1 MKLIDEEGIIKL
13 RNLIKSD
20 IQEVRDEIPDFPKDA
35 YPIEGSHNPIE
46 SGGVYDALADK
57 QDVLTFDN
65 TPTANSENPVKS
77 GGVYQVVTGKQ
88 DRLTFDEVPT
98 LGSQNMVRSGAIA
111 LALNNKN
118 DMATPVDTI
127 SSSVDNPVKSSAIYE
142 ALQGKQ
148 DTLTFDAVPTEG
160 SDNVVSSNGI
170 YEALSHAGGTPDWN
184 QDDSNGVGYIKNR
197 THYIEYT
204 FSEKLIDANTIDWND
219 SSTST
224 TIGGLSYKLIY
235 TLSSNIKDALRT
247 TGKFRVSFGSKY
259 AIASSTYSSNAYR
272 TAVEDLGLYI
282 ITTSSTID
290 VYVNWKS
297 PSQLLTIEKVISET
311 YHKLDNN
318 YLDIST
324 TPTSGSV
331 KPISSG
337 AVYTVLQ
344 DTAGMPDWWQ
354 DDSTQRNYIKHRT
367 HYTTYE
373 WSLYKS
379 STLTNSFSDTYTS
392 NNKTYYKHFSG
403 TGSSYAISAGTMCKV
418 NYLGKTCQAYFYM
431 ITQYGSGRDGV
442 YELNA
447 SDIGFIAHLSY
458 ERDIYTFSIY
468 TSTQNDTSTFQIYRA
483 TNESVVKLPQKYI
496 DTASS
501 ISEFDNR
508 PVPANVVY
516 TALQNVGGVSDWDQN
531 NSQEN
536 DYVKNRTHY
545 SVPVWTTVLDDTLNY
560 TTVTYVYNGVT
571 YYRNYYGA
579 NMGNFVTRGNRFRI
593 IYNSLTY
600 IGDIVYSNGVYIL
613 DASSIGIL
621 LRVTHSDIMYSFYA
635 YTPIS
640 NNSSLFILDIM
651 TDENITKLPNKYL
664 DLAAEPQQNGVQP
677 ITSGGVYDAT
687 VGKEDVENKVTQIT
701 SNSTDIEYPSALA
714 VWKLFNDLNRRIAR
728 LEAELGGGTSAI
740 VEDNILEVFNGE
752 ENDNILEL
760 DDRSYVDE
768 NNILNFINSSSTA
781 SVDNNILTDDSISV
795 DNGILNV
802 PNATVDDSMIDL
814 G

>member
-1 MKLIDEEGIIKL
+1 M
-13 RNLIKSD
+13 
-20 IQEVRDEIPDFPKDA
+20 RDEIPDFPKDA

-160 SDNVVSSNGI
+160 SGNVVSSNGI

-184 QDDSNGVGYIKNR
+184 QNDSDGVGYINNR

-204 FSEKLIDANTIDWND
+204 FSEKLINASTIDWND

-224 TIGGLSYKLIY
+224 TIDGVSYKLIY
-235 TLSSNIKDALRT
+235 TLSSNIKGALRS

-259 AIASSTYSSNAYR
+259 AIASSTYSSNTYTYR

-282 ITTSSTID
+282 ITTSSTVD
-290 VYVNWKS
+290 VYVNWES
-297 PSQLLTIEKVISET
+297 PSQLLTIEKVTDET

-337 AVYTVLQ
+337 AVYTALQ
-344 DTAGMPDWWQ
+344 DAASMPDWLQ
-354 DDSTQRNYIKHRT
+354 DDSTKKSYI
-367 HYTTYE
+367 
-373 WSLYKS
+373 
-379 STLTNSFSDTYTS
+379 
-392 NNKTYYKHFSG
+392 
-403 TGSSYAISAGTMCKV
+403 
-418 NYLGKTCQAYFYM
+418 
-431 ITQYGSGRDGV
+431 
-442 YELNA
+442 
-447 SDIGFIAHLSY
+447 
-458 ERDIYTFSIY
+458 
-468 TSTQNDTSTFQIYRA
+468 
-483 TNESVVKLPQKYI
+483 
-496 DTASS
+496 
-501 ISEFDNR
+501 
-508 PVPANVVY
+508 
-516 TALQNVGGVSDWDQN
+516 
-531 NSQEN
+531 
-536 DYVKNRTHY
+536 KNRTHY
-545 SVPVWTTVLDDTLNY
+545 STYTWFQHTSVNLNATSSGSISQNGKTYYLHYNTNNIQYSFGSNKLYKIIHGSHEWFGGMAVYNTGYKEYEFNAKEIGVYVSIIYERNIY
-560 TTVTYVYNGVT
+560 TTRIYTVNSTDANSFALYESIDETVHKLPTKYIDVCDSPQPNDVRPITAKGVYNALQNIPG
-571 YYRNYYGA
+571 
-579 NMGNFVTRGNRFRI
+579 
-593 IYNSLTY
+593 
-600 IGDIVYSNGVYIL
+600 
-613 DASSIGIL
+613 SSGL
-621 LRVTHSDIMYSFYA
+621 NL
-635 YTPIS
+635 
-640 NNSSLFILDIM
+640 
-651 TDENITKLPNKYL
+651 
-664 DLAAEPQQNGVQP
+664 
-677 ITSGGVYDAT
+677 
-687 VGKEDVENKVTQIT
+687 KEDLENKVTLINET
-701 SNSTDIEYPSALA
+701 STDVEYPSALA
-714 VWKLFNDLNRRIAR
+714 VWKLFNDLKRRIAR